1 MLPSC
6 SCRTTIRF
14 PTRSAQCLQLLYNS
28 RYSTAVAALPY
39 WMANACAI
47 LANFKAFS
55 FPVNTKWRWCLWYT
69 ISVLQSCI
77 PELASGTS
85 PDSWEVGVKHEAQ
98 QRNHLCLRLVV
109 ETCEGGLSEVRAGA
123 ACLGGIF
130 VGETF
135 VAGAGWWMVGC
146 WSMNCNTICVSSSRS
161 CWGCQSTSD
170 SMTTVTHS
178 LVSPITTLIGFSN
191 PPLGLTSPEEMRFW
205 ITFRSRFLRVV
216 FPTRGGPVNKHLR
229 DLCLIFLWCR
239 YFSSNLSS
247 CKSVS
252 IEQAEWFI
260 NQSLTLTKSKTKI
273 YFSNSSAF
281 SSSALFKLQY
291 NFLVALACQTIK
303 LTLWVYPLTTDSLA
317 QSILKIGF
325 VLAKK
330 MPWLAAKMAL
340 VSISW
345 TRWA

>member
-1 MLPSC
+1 MLPSY
-6 SCRTTIRF
+6 SCRTTTKVSHKVCPVF
-14 PTRSAQCLQLLYNS
+14 TTPLQLQILNS
-28 RYSTAVAALPY
+28 SGSTALLDGKC
-39 WMANACAI
+39 MCNI
-47 LANFKAFS
+47 GKFQSIFISGQQN
-55 FPVNTKWRWCLWYT
+55 RCLWYT

-77 PELASGTS
+77 PELASSTS
-85 PDSWEVGVKHEAQ
+85 PDAWEVGVKHEAQ
-98 QRNHLCLRLVV
+98 QRNHLRLCLVV

-135 VAGAGWWMVGC
+135 VGGARWWMVGC

-229 DLCLIFLWCR
+229 DL
-239 YFSSNLSS
+239 S
-247 CKSVS
+247 
-252 IEQAEWFI
+252 WFFFDADTFRAI
-260 NQSLTLTKSKTKI
+260 
-273 YFSNSSAF
+273 
-281 SSSALFKLQY
+281 
-291 NFLVALACQTIK
+291 
-303 LTLWVYPLTTDSLA
+303 SLA
-317 QSILKIGF
+317 ANQCL
-325 VLAKK
+325 
-330 MPWLAAKMAL
+330 
-340 VSISW
+340 
-345 TRWA
+345 